1 MSITV
6 LIIVFVFLIFILA
19 VLMIFLFKPSKNK
32 KLSSADTM
40 KPKAIALHDL
50 CERLKDKKLSTQNLK
65 DTLDL
70 VIEEYGVIESIDI
83 YVDIILKMTSHSSAT
98 KDIILSVEKDL
109 SKLNPKY
116 ASLISKNVMRGLD
129 LR

>member
-6 LIIVFVFLIFILA
+6 LMTVFVFLILFLA
-19 VLMIFLFKPSKNK
+19 VLMVFLFKPLKNK
-32 KLSSADTM
+32 KRNSVDTV

-65 DTLDL
+65 DTLNL
-70 VIEEYGVIESIDI
+70 VIEEYGVIENIDI
-83 YVDIILKMTSHSSAT
+83 YVDIILKMTRHPSVT
-98 KDIILSVEKDL
+98 KDIILSFEKDL
-109 SKLNPKY
+109 SKLNPKH
-116 ASLISKNVMRGLD
+116 ASLISKNVMKGLN